1 MTRREWLVLP
11 GMTQVFL
18 RYLSMVKE
26 YLSGKSTIH
35 NKPLMII
42 GDSGVGKG
50 LFIDCAR
57 QIFESAEFGLPSQLP
72 RQAKPFLR
80 INCASF
86 TKELADSEI
95 FGHEKG
101 AFTGATKEKIGIV
114 EEANGGLLVLDE
126 IGELPEVVQAKIL
139 IFIEEGEFRRVGS
152 NKIRRSDVFII
163 GTTNQRQGSF
173 RPDFWY
179 RFFPVFIPALYERR
193 LDVLY
198 YIALK
203 YPKIFSRLTPQHALS
218 LLAHNWPGNIREL
231 ERVISIIMS
240 EDLMRESQLSS
251 GTDVKKESMPL
262 VFPVDTRQTSLA
274 EMYLSRFCSDLLAAN
289 FNIKSFNLIVS
300 SYGLQIPYS
309 FASANGFE
317 EIKKVYAELSS
328 TSFSYIYNNLTG
340 VADGNNKNQKSN
352 EKSYIDHSSIF
363 LICPEL
369 EKEKNVVDFH
379 KSFEDIIDVSSL
391 LVLIQQ
397 MQNTIN
403 DESSFYLNLKIDFDN
418 CTKSVENLEKVYLI
432 SRDSRIE
439 NIGVC
444 FSCVC
449 DIFLKNKASP
459 LNVFDEADVH
469 LAGGSLFGKV
479 RNSIMTAFE
488 KAGLI
493 SESLEYALGKKLIF
507 DKKYRVEVD
516 WGDYVKSVLI
526 NNDICSGDVEINSVA
541 QSLNECESILYK
553 VTEEELLVSYYR
565 YLRSKY
571 SKVVQV
577 CKHAGLNNS
586 TCRNQLRKYGL
597 LPKQMKEGA
606 NRLK

>member
-1 MTRREWLVLP
+1 MVEREWLVLP

-26 YLSGKSTIH
+26 YLSGKSAIH

-57 QIFESAEFGLPSQLP
+57 QIFEGADSSSSSQLQK
-72 RQAKPFLR
+72 QAKPFLR

-101 AFTGATKEKIGIV
+101 AFTSATGKKIGIV

-152 NKIRRSDVFII
+152 NEIRRSNVFII
-163 GTTNQRQGSF
+163 GTTNQSQDKF

-203 YPKIFSRLTPQHALS
+203 YPQIFNRLTPQHALS

-231 ERVISIIMS
+231 ERVVSIIMS
-240 EDLMRESQLSS
+240 EDLIRESQLTSD
-251 GTDVKKESMPL
+251 TDVENKSMPL

-289 FNIKSFNLIVS
+289 FNIKSFNSIVS

-309 FASANGFE
+309 FASADEFE
-317 EIKKVYAELSS
+317 EIKKLYVQLSDQHYYICDNS
-328 TSFSYIYNNLTG
+328 TSAEG
-340 VADGNNKNQKSN
+340 GNNK
-352 EKSYIDHSSIF
+352 
-363 LICPEL
+363 
-369 EKEKNVVDFH
+369 KEKCCDIFYTKQNSFFDFFPSLADE
-379 KSFEDIIDVSSL
+379 KVFADFCKPSESSRGTGAL
-391 LVLIQQ
+391 LVTIQQ
-397 MQNTIN
+397 MQNTMN
-403 DESSFYLNLKIDFDN
+403 SESSFYLKTKIDREN
-418 CTKSVENLEKVYLI
+418 CTQRVGDLKNTYLV

-444 FSCVC
+444 FLCIC
-449 DIFLKNKASP
+449 DIFLKNSMSSS
-459 LNVFDEADVH
+459 NVFDKADVH
-469 LAGGSLFGKV
+469 LAGRSPFGKV
-479 RNSIMTAFE
+479 RNSIMVAFE

-493 SESLEYALGKKLIF
+493 SESLEYAFGKKLVF
-507 DKKYRVEVD
+507 DKEYRVEVD
-516 WGDYVKSVLI
+516 WGEYVKSVLI
-526 NNDICSGDVEINSVA
+526 NNDICSGEVEINSVA

-553 VTEEELLVSYYR
+553 VTEEELLVSYYK

-597 LPKQMKEGA
+597 LPNQMKEDG
-606 NRLK
+606 